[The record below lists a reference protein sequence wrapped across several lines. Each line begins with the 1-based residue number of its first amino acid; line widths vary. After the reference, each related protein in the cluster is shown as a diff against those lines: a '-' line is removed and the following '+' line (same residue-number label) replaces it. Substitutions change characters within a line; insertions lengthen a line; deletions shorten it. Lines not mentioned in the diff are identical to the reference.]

1 MSFLLLIGCALQAGL
16 LTGCSVADL
25 QVMATEDPEAGNQAT
40 RFRNSDE
47 PEVLIPVESIHG
59 GASFKTGA
67 MSEFTRIMVGG
78 DGEAIKFQKPVAVGG
93 YGNFLYV
100 LDGELIA
107 GESIQLRNTRTNSLR
122 ITERGAAVYR
132 YNLTDKTIELIG
144 QVGQHMKGEATNIF
158 VEPDLSF
165 YLADPVGKRVL
176 YFSKNGN
183 LIREYIDL
191 VNLSRPIDVLSDDTT
206 GNVYVADG
214 SFSHVV
220 VFSKLG
226 TPMRAIGGRGTG
238 PGKFRAITAIT
249 KVPDNTLYV
258 ADRLELPVQELSMG
272 LGDMG
277 QFRYSLGLGEV
288 IWPTAVAIDRERRV
302 FVSDKSD
309 NTIKVFD
316 EIRLIATLGGT
327 GSAPGRFRLITD
339 MWMSKQQ
346 RLYVADSLNRRVQVF
361 DVVPE
366 EGQDKDLFIIP

>member
-1 MSFLLLIGCALQAGL
+1 M
-16 LTGCSVADL
+16 LTGCSVAEL
-25 QVMATEDPEAGNQAT
+25 QVMATEDLQEKSTAT

-47 PEVLIPVESIHG
+47 PELLVHAGSVHG
-59 GASFKTGA
+59 GASSISGA
-67 MSEFTRIMVGG
+67 MGEFARVLVGG
-78 DGEAIKFQKPVAVGG
+78 DGEHIKFSNPIAVGG

-100 LDGELIA
+100 LDGE
-107 GESIQLRNTRTNSLR
+107 GPSDPSINLTSPKLSMKSTVK
-122 ITERGAAVYR
+122 GAAVYR
-132 YNLTDKTIELIG
+132 YNLTDRTIELLG
-144 QVGQHMKGEATNIF
+144 QSGQHMKGEATNIF

-165 YLADPVGKRVL
+165 YITDPVGKRVL
-176 YFSKNGN
+176 YFDKNGN
-183 LIREYIDL
+183 IIREYSDL
-191 VNLSRPIDVLSDDTT
+191 VNLSRPIDVLVDDVT
-206 GNVYVADG
+206 GNVFVADG

-226 TPMRAIGGRGTG
+226 TPLRAVGGRGIG

-249 KVPDNTLYV
+249 KGPNNTLFV
-258 ADRLELPVQELSMG
+258 ADRLELPVQELGMG
-272 LGDMG
+272 LGNMG

-288 IWPTAVAIDRERRV
+288 IWPTAVAIDKERRV

-339 MWMSKQQ
+339 MWMSKEQ
-346 RLYVADSLNRRVQVF
+346 RLYVADSLNRRVQIF

-366 EGQDKDLFIIP
+366 DGTDKDLFVLP

>member
-1 MSFLLLIGCALQAGL
+1 
-16 LTGCSVADL
+16 
-25 QVMATEDPEAGNQAT
+25 MATENPEDSVQAT

-47 PEVLIPVESIHG
+47 PEVLIPVESLHG
-59 GASFKTGA
+59 GAAFRTGA
-67 MSEFTRIMVGG
+67 MGEFARILVGG
-78 DGEAIKFQKPVAVGG
+78 DGEVIKFQKPVAVGG

-107 GESIQLRNTRTNSLR
+107 GESIQLRNTKENSLR

-132 YNLTDKTIELIG
+132 YNLTDKTIELLG
-144 QVGQHMKGEATNIF
+144 QVGQHMRGEATNIY

-165 YLADPVGKRVL
+165 YITDPVGKRVL

-183 LIREYIDL
+183 LIREYKDL
-191 VNLSRPIDVLSDDTT
+191 VNLSRPVDVLVDNAT

-226 TPMRAIGGRGTG
+226 TPLHSIGARGNG

-249 KVPDNTLYV
+249 QGPDNTLYV

-277 QFRYSLGLGEV
+277 RFRYSLGLGEV
-288 IWPTAVAIDRERRV
+288 VWPTAVAIDKERRV

-316 EIRLIATLGGT
+316 DIRLIATLGGT

-339 MWMSKQQ
+339 MWMSKEQ
-346 RLYVADSLNRRVQVF
+346 RLYVADILKRRVQVF
-361 DVVPE
+361 DLVPE
-366 EGQDKDLFIIP
+366 EGQDKDLLVLT

>member
-1 MSFLLLIGCALQAGL
+1 
-16 LTGCSVADL
+16 
-25 QVMATEDPEAGNQAT
+25 MATENPEDNIHAT

-59 GASFKTGA
+59 GAAFKAGA
-67 MSEFTRIMVGG
+67 MSEFARIMVGG
-78 DGEAIKFQKPVAVGG
+78 DGEIIKFQKPIAVGG

-107 GESIQLRNTRTNSLR
+107 GESIQLRNTTTNSLR

-132 YNLTDKTIELIG
+132 YSLTDKTIELLG
-144 QVGQHMKGEATNIF
+144 QVGQHMKGVATNIY

-165 YLADPVGKRVL
+165 YIADPVGKRVL
-176 YFSKNGN
+176 YFGKNGN
-183 LIREYIDL
+183 LIREYADL
-191 VNLSRPIDVLSDDTT
+191 VNLSRPIDVLADDMT

-249 KVPDNTLYV
+249 KGPDNTLFV

-277 QFRYSLGLGEV
+277 QYRYSLGLGEV

-302 FVSDKSD
+302 YVSDKSD

-366 EGQDKDLFIIP
+366 EGLDKDLFVIP

>member
-122 ITERGAAVYR
+122 ITERGAAAYR
-132 YNLTDKTIELIG
+132 YNLTAKTHELLRRAG
-144 QVGQHMKGEATNIF
+144 QPMKGEATNIF

-191 VNLSRPIDVLSDDTT
+191 VNLSRPIDVLSDDMT

-249 KVPDNTLYV
+249 KGPANTLFV

-277 QFRYSLGLGEV
+277 QYRYSLGLGEV
-288 IWPTAVAIDRERRV
+288 IWPTAVAIARER
-302 FVSDKSD
+302 SDFNSEKSD
-309 NTIKVFD
+309 NTLKAYD
-316 EIRLIATLGGT
+316 EIRLITTLDST
-327 GSAPGRFRLITD
+327 GHEPRRFCLSTAK
-339 MWMSKQQ
+339 WNAEQH
-346 RLYVADSLNRRVQVF
+346 RLYVVVTLKQRRQV
-361 DVVPE
+361 V
-366 EGQDKDLFIIP
+366 